1 MLLPSIFLRERHMFT
16 ELLKRELLI
25 AWRRPGEA
33 LTPLVFFLVTS
44 MLFPL
49 GLSAAPATLRPLAP
63 AIVWVI
69 AFLAGMLGVQGVFR
83 ADHEDG
89 TLEQLLLTPRPLTL
103 IVLAKTVGHWLVTGL
118 PITAGAAIVGY
129 MLFMPGR
136 GIAALVAGLALGT
149 PLLTLLGTL
158 IAALTVT
165 LRQAAILAP
174 VLILPLASPVLI
186 FGAHSASLVM
196 AQQPAGQAFAA
207 LAAML
212 ILGLSLCPAAAAL
225 ALRISHES

>member
-1 MLLPSIFLRERHMFT
+1 MFL
-16 ELLKRELLI
+16 ELLRRELLI

-33 LTPLVFFLVTS
+33 LTPLIFFLVTS

-49 GLSAAPATLRPLAP
+49 GLSSSPNVLRPLAP
-63 AIVWVI
+63 GIIWVI
-69 AFLAGMLGVQGVFR
+69 AFLAGMLGLQGVFR

-103 IVLAKTVGHWLVTGL
+103 VILAKAMGHWLVTGL
-118 PITAGAAIVGY
+118 PMVLAAAVVGD

-136 GIAALVAGLALGT
+136 GIAALMAGLAIGT

-158 IAALTVT
+158 VAALTVT
-165 LRQAAILAP
+165 LRQAAMLAP
-174 VLILPLASPVLI
+174 VLILPLATPVLI

-196 AQQPAGQAFAA
+196 SGQPAGQAFASLFA
-207 LAAML
+207 LL
-212 ILGLSLCPAAAAL
+212 ILGVSLCPAAAAM
-225 ALRISHES
+225 ALRISHEG